1 MIPIQRFRP
10 GWRGL
15 QLAAL
20 ALTACLAFGGGRVE
34 ARTLADCETIKD
46 WHAYNLCL
54 SSFGP
59 RRGQRAVTG
68 QPRAE
73 GPEGR
78 VYGRRATATRAP
90 QGLAV
95 QRIGGGRVRAS
106 FDVGAP
112 RRGAR

>member
-1 MIPIQRFRP
+1 MIAIQRFRP
-10 GWRGL
+10 GWTGL
-15 QLAAL
+15 RLAAL
-20 ALTACLAFGGGRVE
+20 ALGACVALGSADLE
-34 ARTLADCETIKD
+34 ARTLADCEAIRD

-59 RRGQRAVTG
+59 RRGQRAVAG

-78 VYGRRATATRAP
+78 VYGRKATTARGG
-90 QGLAV
+90 QGMAV

-106 FDVGAP
+106 FDVSAP
-112 RRGAR
+112 RRAPR